1 MALVYC
7 VALDCVF
14 HDGACDCQL
23 LQVDIDWLGNCSH
36 YKTLEDFVEGFTLEE
51 AEAFVRIVDEEEK

>member
-7 VALDCVF
+7 IASDCVF
-14 HDGACDCQL
+14 HDGICDCQL
-23 LQVDIDWLGNCSH
+23 LQVDIGWEGNCFH

-51 AEAFVRIVDEEEK
+51 AEAFVRMTAEE